1 MKSLLRFLEFFLLG
15 SLFVAFGSY
24 WCPINGSGPALL
36 KFFVVAPFF
45 AVVGGYGF
53 FRTESFLNLVKF
65 IVIGPLF
72 AAVGEY
78 WFSYI
83 IRGDFRNWL
92 FTLWFNPAYVVLVY
106 FTSRIIFRAIRNK
119 FAAST
124 TYYLVYGFAGLI
136 VIEWF
141 LVGNSPW
148 KAPQANQLG
157 MFSYHATTAM
167 TSLIF
172 TDSSPNLAKLKKAIL
187 AYFIP
192 YSIAGTV
199 IGFLLP
205 TYRLR
210 LDILVWAVI
219 IGYTV
224 MHAFYIWY
232 LILVRQGV
240 PEAPASAFKNTDS
253 L

>member
-1 MKSLLRFLEFFLLG
+1 M
-15 SLFVAFGSY
+15 
-24 WCPINGSGPALL
+24 SGQAARKWLW
-36 KFFVVAPFF
+36 KF
-45 AVVGGYGF
+45 
-53 FRTESFLNLVKF
+53 VKF
-65 IVIGPLF
+65 IVIGTLF

-83 IRGDFRNWL
+83 IRRDINNWY
-92 FTLWFNPAYVVLVY
+92 FTLGFNPSWLVVVY
-106 FTSRIIFRAIRNK
+106 FTSRIIFRTIRNK
-119 FAAST
+119 FTAST
-124 TYYLVYGFAGLI
+124 TYYLTYGFAGLI
-136 VIEWF
+136 IIEWF

-148 KAPQANQLG
+148 KQPEANQLG

-172 TDSSPNLAKLKKAIL
+172 VDQSPGLAKLKKAIL

-210 LDILVWAVI
+210 LVVLVWAVI
-219 IGYTV
+219 IGYTL
-224 MHAFYIWY
+224 MHGFYIWY
-232 LILVRQGV
+232 LSILRQNTLRADVQTVGT
-240 PEAPASAFKNTDS
+240 ADASS
-253 L
+253 

>member
-1 MKSLLRFLEFFLLG
+1 M
-15 SLFVAFGSY
+15 
-24 WCPINGSGPALL
+24 
-36 KFFVVAPFF
+36 
-45 AVVGGYGF
+45 
-53 FRTESFLNLVKF
+53 
-65 IVIGPLF
+65 VIGPLF

-83 IRGDFRNWL
+83 IRGDMGNFV
-92 FTLWFNPAYVVLVY
+92 FTLFFNPAYMVLVY
-106 FTSRIIFRAIRNK
+106 LTSRIIFRAIRDK
-119 FAAST
+119 FKASM

-136 VIEWF
+136 IIEWF

-148 KAPQANQLG
+148 KSPEANQLG

-172 TDSSPNLAKLKKAIL
+172 TDQSPGLARVKRAIL
-187 AYFIP
+187 AYFVP
-192 YSIAGTV
+192 YTVAGTV

-210 LDILVWAVI
+210 LVVLVWAVI

-232 LILVRQGV
+232 LSILRQNALTADLQR
-240 PEAPASAFKNTDS
+240 PETLDTGS
-253 L
+253 

>member
-1 MKSLLRFLEFFLLG
+1 
-15 SLFVAFGSY
+15 V
-24 WCPINGSGPALL
+24 
-36 KFFVVAPFF
+36 
-45 AVVGGYGF
+45 
-53 FRTESFLNLVKF
+53 
-65 IVIGPLF
+65 
-72 AAVGEY
+72 
-78 WFSYI
+78 
-83 IRGDFRNWL
+83 
-92 FTLWFNPAYVVLVY
+92 
-106 FTSRIIFRAIRNK
+106 
-119 FAAST
+119 
-124 TYYLVYGFAGLI
+124 YYLTYGFAGLI
-136 VIEWF
+136 IIEWF

-148 KAPQANQLG
+148 RNPQANQLG

-172 TDSSPNLAKLKKAIL
+172 TDPSPALAKLKKAIL

-205 TYRLR
+205 TYKLR

-232 LILVRQGV
+232 LSILRQ
-240 PEAPASAFKNTDS
+240 NTLGADVQTVGTADTRS
-253 L
+253 